1 MFRTSSISALA
12 IALATTANA
21 GGLTPTPVDPIVDT
35 PTYVAAPSADWSG
48 FYIGGT
54 IAGGRLDNGPDTSDT
69 RGFGVQAGY
78 LADLGNYVVGGE
90 LAYVKGEATDD
101 SIDGDLT
108 STRLKAI
115 GGYDAGS
122 WLPYVTLGVSRMD
135 GNDATDTGMLYG
147 VGAKYA
153 INQSWTAGVEYL
165 VESKDNFDDTGFD
178 VENRE
183 LGLSVSYR
191 F

>member
-1 MFRTSSISALA
+1 MFKISSFSAIA
-12 IALATTANA
+12 IALASAANA
-21 GGLTPTPVDPIVDT
+21 GGIAPTPVEPMVET
-35 PTYVAAPSADWSG
+35 PVYSAAPLADWSG

-54 IAGGRLDNGPDTSDT
+54 IAGGRLDNGVETLDT

-90 LAYVKGEATDD
+90 LAYMKGETTDD
-101 SIDGDLT
+101 TIDGDLT

-135 GNDATDTGMLYG
+135 GNGVTDTGLLYG

-153 INQSWTAGVEYL
+153 INDNWVAGLEYL
-165 VESKDNFDDTGFD
+165 VGSKDNFDDTGFD

-183 LGLSVSYR
+183 VGLSVSYK